1 MVKYIDLLIFN
12 DENVTQ
18 KTMNDI
24 TLRLKIILNNRKF
37 IARLD
42 NARSNWLN
50 IPVNDVIDNVINYF
64 KSIETIG
71 V

>member
-1 MVKYIDLLIFN
+1 MIKYIDLLIFN
-12 DENVTQ
+12 DENVAQ